1 MRKKKSKEYVC
12 TGCGYRSPI
21 RLGKCPECGTWNSF
35 IEISESNK
43 ETVTPI
49 SITSETIKLSEE
61 RIKTGN
67 GEFDRVLGGGIVRGS
82 IILVGGEPGIGK
94 STLLLQIASIFA
106 KKGKVL
112 YVSGEESYL
121 QIRMRAKRLGT
132 ELDNLYL
139 LIEQN
144 IELIENT
151 ILQENP
157 VLVVIDSVQTMFS
170 PHLEGSAGSVA
181 QVKECTRIVTDLA
194 KKNGIPIMLV
204 GHVTK
209 GGIIAGPKTIEHL
222 VDGVFYL
229 EGERTDMKRILRGV
243 KNRFGTTNEVGIFEM
258 REKGLIEAENPMLTF
273 ISMENEFPVGSV
285 ITATLEGSLPIFIEV
300 QALATP
306 TYFPIPRRVV
316 SGVDYNRLLLII
328 AILEKR
334 LHLKLGSF
342 DIYANTVGGFK
353 TLDRAIDLS
362 IAVAIMS
369 NIFEKSVSEKTVVFG
384 ELGLG
389 GEIRPTIGAERKAMF
404 GKRLGFKNFILPAFF
419 KDKIEIAGVDFN
431 FVDNIKDVKEI
442 LF

>member
-1 MRKKKSKEYVC
+1 MKKKKSKEYVC

-21 RLGKCPECGTWNSF
+21 RLGKCPECGAWNSF

-43 ETVTPI
+43 ETITPI

-82 IILVGGEPGIGK
+82 IILIGGEPGIGK
-94 STLLLQIASIFA
+94 STLLLQVASIFA
-106 KKGKVL
+106 KKSKVL

-144 IELIENT
+144 IELIGNT

-170 PHLEGSAGSVA
+170 PHLEGSAGSVT
-181 QVKECTRIVTDLA
+181 QVKECTRIVTDIA

-229 EGERTDMKRILRGV
+229 EGERTDIKRILRGV
-243 KNRFGTTNEVGIFEM
+243 KNRFGTTNEVGIFEIQ
-258 REKGLIEAENPMLTF
+258 EKGLIEAENPMLTF
-273 ISMENEFPVGSV
+273 ISGENEFPIGSV

-353 TLDRAIDLS
+353 TQDRAIDLS
-362 IAVAIMS
+362 IAVSIMS
-369 NIFEKSVSEKTVVFG
+369 S
-384 ELGLG
+384 
-389 GEIRPTIGAERKAMF
+389 
-404 GKRLGFKNFILPAFF
+404 
-419 KDKIEIAGVDFN
+419 
-431 FVDNIKDVKEI
+431 
-442 LF
+442 